1 MVASRAVNWPVFCA
15 KGDVMRSVFLLLPI
29 GYDEYWQSCEQVDTH
44 ISEALWEVTELIIE
58 QLTDE
63 GF

>member
-1 MVASRAVNWPVFCA
+1 MVASRAVNWPAFCA
-15 KGDVMRSVFLLLPI
+15 KGEIMRSVFLMLPVPC
-29 GYDEYWQSCEQVDTH
+29 YLYWQSCERVDTY
-44 ISEALWEVTELIIE
+44 ISEDLWEVTSHICE